1 MQLGRYEILEPI
13 GLGASSTVFKARDTL
28 IGRIVAIKTLQSGLN
43 DPAWRDRFMAEA
55 RIVGQLSH
63 PRIVKLHDMGIDE
76 TSGAPYLVMEYVVGE
91 TLEKHIAAKKIEPQQ
106 AFAWGA
112 ALARALAYAHE
123 QGIVHGDIKP
133 ANIMINQDGRV
144 MLTDFG
150 IARFA
155 AHMTQV
161 GSLRG
166 TPAYLAPE
174 QIEGKPTDGRSDL
187 FSLGIVLYQLATGQ
201 RPFQSDSVQA
211 VCAQILK
218 AKITPPTK
226 VNPALPRAFDGIV
239 ARCLARNPED
249 RYANGE
255 LLSTALEAVSREPAV
270 APGRKLSRNQSM
282 NVLRYAGA
290 AALLLLV
297 LSLPIAASF
306 YKHNLK
312 LPPAPVATYPAPKP
326 PSDLSSTASWASLA
340 PSGDAQDILASSPE
354 TAALAESPARRQPA
368 QSKAAGTI
376 KRRPAATDTN
386 IAQASAEPAPLLSP
400 APQLAEKTPSAKTSG
415 IPMTIEISAQS
426 SDGTVA
432 VFADHELVFS
442 TPLALVAEA
451 EGEPFRT
458 VCTLIPGQHHLS
470 VALYKAD
477 NSLRAEKQ
485 GLAELHHGEGNLL
498 AIRVVKH
505 TKILLLRGTGLEVT
519 WPSGST
525 DSKGERGA
533 KNFSAK
539 AAASE

>member
-43 DPAWRDRFMAEA
+43 DPAWRDRFMSEA

-76 TSGAPYLVMEYVVGE
+76 ASGAPYLVMEYVIGQ
-91 TLEKHIAAKKIEPQQ
+91 TLEKHIAAKPPEPQQ
-106 AFAWGA
+106 AFGWGA

-155 AHMTQV
+155 AHLTQV
-161 GSLRG
+161 GSLKG

-187 FSLGIVLYQLATGQ
+187 FSLGIVLYLLATGQ
-201 RPFQSDSVQA
+201 RPFQGDSMEA

-218 AKITPPTK
+218 AKIAPPTK
-226 VNPALPRAFDGIV
+226 LNPALPRAFDGIV
-239 ARCLARNPED
+239 ARCLARNPAD

-255 LLSTALEAVSREPAV
+255 LLSTALESLARESQAV
-270 APGRKLSRNQSM
+270 PGRKLARNRSM
-282 NVLRYAGA
+282 NGLRYVAAAGA
-290 AALLLLV
+290 VLLAL
-297 LSLPIAASF
+297 SAPIAASF
-306 YKHNLK
+306 YRRNLR
-312 LPPAPVATYPAPKP
+312 LPPAPVAMYPAPKP
-326 PSDLSSTASWASLA
+326 PADLYSVSPGFSAAA
-340 PSGDAQDILASSPE
+340 GDAQAISAPSADMSASAELPVRPLAPPK
-354 TAALAESPARRQPA
+354 PARPA
-368 QSKAAGTI
+368 KKRSAAPEPKPLVAEASGE
-376 KRRPAATDTN
+376 AATD
-386 IAQASAEPAPLLSP
+386 AD
-400 APQLAEKTPSAKTSG
+400 PQGAEKAAPGHPAG
-415 IPMTIEISAQS
+415 IPMIIEISAQS
-426 SDGTVA
+426 TDGTVA
-432 VFADHELVFS
+432 VFADHALVFS
-442 TPLALVAEA
+442 TPLSLVNDT

-458 VCTLIPGQHHLS
+458 VCTLVPGQHHLS

-485 GLAELHHGEGNLL
+485 GLAELHHGDGNLL

-505 TKILLLRGTGLEVT
+505 NKILLLRGTGLEVS
-519 WPSGST
+519 WPNGSGDPRSEHGT
-525 DSKGERGA
+525 

-539 AAASE
+539 AAEGE